1 MSNIRL
7 IKSLWRAGTM
17 LTPSSEDV
25 KHPATDTQADT
36 KSMFYKA
43 AVKTQPCLV
52 PNDLITAQ
60 VIDFVAILAHN
71 FELSGVTIK
80 FQGATNSAFTTGVV
94 TETLT
99 YNAVN
104 IFKSF
109 TAWAAKQYVRVRLE
123 KGSDFTDYP
132 QFATVICGE
141 QLEPNRSFVKP
152 YEEGNDDLS
161 EGDYSEAGIFF
172 GQEKEILDT
181 RILPFKGLNTTSKD
195 AINTFIKYHKKMW
208 AFVVVFDPD
217 NPNDDSHWMKFA
229 SIASRPYQHK
239 DYWNWRASLVE
250 VK

>member
-36 KSMFYKA
+36 KQMYYKA
-43 AVKTQPCLV
+43 ASKSSPCTV

-60 VIDFVAILAHN
+60 AIDFVAILEHN
-71 FELSGVTIK
+71 FESSGVTIQ
-80 FQGATNSAFTTGVV
+80 FQGADNAAFDSGLV
-94 TETLT
+94 TKTLT
-99 YNAVN
+99 YNVTD
-104 IFKSF
+104 IFEFF
-109 TAWAAKQYVRVRLE
+109 TSMTKRYVRVRLT
-123 KGSDFTDYP
+123 KGSDFTDFP
-132 QFATVICGE
+132 QFATVICGAYF
-141 QLEPNRSFVKP
+141 EPNRPFIKP

-181 RILPFKGLNTTSKD
+181 RVLPFKGLNATAKD
-195 AINTFIKYHKKMW
+195 AINTFIKYHKKIH
-208 AFVVVFDPD
+208 AFVVVFDID
-217 NPNDDSHWMKFA
+217 TPNDNSLWMKFV